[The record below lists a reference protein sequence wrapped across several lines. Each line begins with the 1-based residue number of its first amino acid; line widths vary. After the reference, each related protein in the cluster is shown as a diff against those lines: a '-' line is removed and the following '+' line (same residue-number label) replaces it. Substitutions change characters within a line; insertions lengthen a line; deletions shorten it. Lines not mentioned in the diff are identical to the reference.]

1 MLLYYQFVLKVITL
15 FFESS
20 PENMFIDFRERG
32 RERERNLYQLSPR
45 VRSLTGDQ
53 TRNLGMCPDW
63 ELQLFGVRGQC
74 SNQLS
79 HPAGATLVFCLRFH
93 SMEGMQKGFLPRLLG
108 DNVLS
113 EFLENLFHT
122 KFRYASC

>member
-45 VRSLTGDQ
+45 VRTLTGDQ
-53 TRNLGMCPDW
+53 TRNLGYVP
-63 ELQLFGVRGQC
+63 
-74 SNQLS
+74 
-79 HPAGATLVFCLRFH
+79 
-93 SMEGMQKGFLPRLLG
+93 
-108 DNVLS
+108 
-113 EFLENLFHT
+113 
-122 KFRYASC
+122 